1 MSQNRARPIFI
12 FTSAPKTTPHNARK
26 GEKMRDVTVT
36 FEDGNTIDASING
49 SEETIREYYIGNRF
63 QFGDT
68 EEHPADKMVKAVSV
82 DFHK

>member
-1 MSQNRARPIFI
+1 
-12 FTSAPKTTPHNARK
+12 
-26 GEKMRDVTVT
+26 MRDVTVT

>member
-12 FTSAPKTTPHNARK
+12 FTYAPKITRHNARK
-26 GEKMRDVTVT
+26 GEKMRDITVT
-36 FEDGNTIDASING
+36 FEDGNTISTSING

-68 EEHPADKMVKAVSV
+68 EEHPTDKMVKAVAV
-82 DFHK
+82 EFH